1 VKKLRGVVSM
11 GLLIPAPDDAAIG
24 DDLAGYFG
32 VTHYEPPFPLSA
44 GGEDEKP
51 PTGYRPCY
59 DVDSMRRYSHLFV
72 EGEPVWITEKIH
84 GANARFCF
92 ADGAMRAGSRTAWKR
107 QDKSNL
113 WWRALEAHPEVA
125 GFCESHPDITVY
137 GEVYGQVQ
145 DLKYGT
151 KQGEVHIAV
160 FDLLRGTEWI
170 APFEAVRIGK
180 GLPFVPTL
188 ESNFPF
194 DLQAVLAMA
203 EGQSYIPGAD
213 HLREG
218 IVVKPVKERT
228 DPEIGRVCLK
238 VVSNG
243 YLERV

>member
-1 VKKLRGVVSM
+1 MSGVINLC
-11 GLLIPAPDDAAIG
+11 G
-24 DDLAGYFG
+24 
-32 VTHYEPPFPLSA
+32 
-44 GGEDEKP
+44 
-51 PTGYRPCY
+51 
-59 DVDSMRRYSHLFV
+59 
-72 EGEPVWITEKIH
+72 
-84 GANARFCF
+84 
-92 ADGAMRAGSRTAWKR
+92 GAMRAGSRTAWKR

-113 WWRALEAHPEVA
+113 WWRALKAHPEVA
-125 GFCESHPDITVY
+125 EFCESHPDITVY

-170 APFEAVRIGK
+170 APFEAVKIGK
-180 GLPFVPTL
+180 GLPFVPAL
-188 ESNFPF
+188 ESSFPF